1 MEAMIVA
8 ALLGAVVG
16 LLLALTGAGGGIL
29 AVPLLVFGLHLGVA
43 QAAPIGLIAVGMSA
57 AIAAALGLRAGIVRY
72 RAAGLIGGLGLVVAP
87 LGVAA
92 AQRVPNAPL
101 TVAFAAVL
109 ALNAWRTFA
118 RTRPQA
124 AGIRAG
130 VEARPGAPL
139 ACDPA
144 TVDARAPLPCVIDA
158 RDGRLVWTRQCTQAL
173 AATGAVAGVLSGLLG
188 VGGGFV
194 IVPALTRYTD
204 LPARSIVATSLAVIA
219 LVSVGSVGVAMWH
232 GALDWDIA
240 GPFAGGATAA
250 LLAGRLVASRVSGA
264 RLQQCFAAVSALVAA
279 MLVARAGGWLVMR

>member
-1 MEAMIVA
+1 MEAMMAA

-43 QAAPIGLIAVGMSA
+43 QAAPVGLIAVGLSA
-57 AIAAALGLRAGIVRY
+57 AIAAALGLRARIVRY
-72 RAAGLIGGLGLVVAP
+72 RAAALIGGLGLVVAP

-101 TVAFAAVL
+101 TLAFAAVL

-118 RTRPQA
+118 R
-124 AGIRAG
+124 AGAPPSARVAG
-130 VEARPGAPL
+130 ADARPGAPL
-139 ACDPA
+139 ACDAAPI
-144 TVDARAPLPCVIDA
+144 DARAPLPCVVDA
-158 RDGRLVWTRQCTQAL
+158 RDGRLVWTRPCAQAL
-173 AATGAVAGVLSGLLG
+173 AATGVVAGALSGLLG

-204 LPARSIVATSLAVIA
+204 LHARSIVATSLAVIA
-219 LVSVGSVGVAMWH
+219 LVSLGSIGAAVWH
-232 GALDWDIA
+232 GALDWAVA
-240 GPFAGGATAA
+240 GPFAGGAAAA
-250 LLAGRLVASRVSGA
+250 LLAGRRLASRLAGA
-264 RLQQCFAAVSALVAA
+264 RLQQCFAAVSAVVAA